1 MNTVG
6 LHVDSV
12 VNALGWTLLH
22 FLWQGA
28 AIAAVYAILCVVFNA
43 GRANLRYNLGVLA
56 LFLMLLMPALTFLSI
71 FQLPVAQGGPGEPL
85 LSFSVQAAGAQ
96 ATAWLATN
104 WLAELGVW
112 FDLLIPWAVAGWL
125 AGVALLSRRLFKE
138 WRQVKQLVRHNV
150 KPLPANWQRVADSLH
165 RLFGIRVVVRVLES
179 GRASVPIVLGWLKPV
194 ILVPSSAILG
204 LSQQQ
209 LEMLLAHEFAHIR
222 RMDYLINLLQI
233 FVETVLFYHPA
244 VRWLSRRVR
253 DERELCCDELVVEL
267 KGDSLVYAHALAGME
282 ELRSLTPSIGM
293 AASGGQ
299 LLTRIHRLSAA
310 PVPQKGVLHWVVGL
324 AVMASGLG
332 MFAATRS
339 ALVTVGE
346 RGATVELTAP
356 AEVSSLALAEKPVA
370 EPMDSTNEAP
380 PRQLASIPVDS
391 PAVERP
397 KEWMSEAPVVSVEL
411 VPQNPDPAPVTPV
424 RMGGVDTRAVPAA
437 RQSDR
442 AVLPDSF
449 ASAAPLLAAKP
460 ASIPGA
466 VRPEPIRKPTAEDSS
481 AGRPVFTGGRLLSGK
496 QPRFSR
502 KARLRGTEGWVTV
515 RYTIDRNG
523 RVRDAQTLESSNG
536 RIFNKAVHRALAT
549 WQFEPFRQD
558 GKVVERSVTRT
569 IQFRIDPDA
578 KIASGCVV
586 VTGSRLCKA
595 KRDLDI
601 GADRLYQAKAN

>member
-1 MNTVG
+1 MNAVS
-6 LHVDSV
+6 LYVDSV

-28 AIAAVYAILCVVFNA
+28 AIAALYAILCAAFNA
-43 GRANLRYNLGVLA
+43 SKAKLRYNLGVLA

-71 FQLPVAQGGPGEPL
+71 YQLPVAQGEPL
-85 LSFSVQAAGAQ
+85 LSFSVQAAGTQ
-96 ATAWLATN
+96 ATAWLATS

-125 AGVALLSRRLFKE
+125 AGVALMSRRLFKE
-138 WRQVKQLVRHNV
+138 WRQLKQLVRHNV
-150 KPLPANWQRVADSLH
+150 NPLPANWQRVADSLH

-222 RMDYLINLLQI
+222 RMDYLINLVQI

-253 DERELCCDELVVEL
+253 HERELCCDELVVEL
-267 KGDSLVYAHALAGME
+267 KGDSLVYAQALAGME

-324 AVMASGLG
+324 AVMASGVG

-356 AEVSSLALAEKPVA
+356 AEVSSFPLAEKPVA
-370 EPMDSTNEAP
+370 QPMDSTNEAP
-380 PRQLASIPVDS
+380 PRQLASIRVDS

-411 VPQNPDPAPVTPV
+411 VPQNPDPAPLTPV
-424 RMGGVDTRAVPAA
+424 RMGGVDTPAVPAA

-442 AVLPDSF
+442 TALPDSLA
-449 ASAAPLLAAKP
+449 ASAALPLAAKP

-466 VRPEPIRKPTAEDSS
+466 VRPEPISTPAAEDSS
-481 AGRPVFTGGRLLSGK
+481 AGGPVVTGGRLLSGK
-496 QPRFSR
+496 QPRFPR

-523 RVRDAQTLESSNG
+523 RVRNAKTLDSSNG
-536 RIFNKAVHRALAT
+536 RIFNKTVHRALGT

-558 GKVVERSVTRT
+558 GKVIERSVTRT

-595 KRDLDI
+595 KRDPDI

>member
-28 AIAAVYAILCVVFNA
+28 AIAAVYAVLCVAFNA
-43 GRANLRYNLGVLA
+43 GKAKLRYNLGVLA

-71 FQLPVAQGGPGEPL
+71 YQLPAAQGEPL
-85 LSFSVQAAGAQ
+85 LSFSVQAAGTR
-96 ATAWLATN
+96 ATGWLATS

-125 AGVALLSRRLFKE
+125 AGVALMSRRLFKE

-204 LSQQQ
+204 LSQPQ

-253 DERELCCDELVVEL
+253 HERELCCDELVVEL
-267 KGDSLVYAHALAGME
+267 MGDSLVYAQALAGME

-324 AVMASGLG
+324 AVMASGVG

-346 RGATVELTAP
+346 RGATVELTAT
-356 AEVSSLALAEKPVA
+356 AEVSSLPLPEKPVA

-380 PRQLASIPVDS
+380 PRQLASIRVDS
-391 PAVERP
+391 PGVERP

-411 VPQNPDPAPVTPV
+411 VPQSPDPAPVTPV
-424 RMGGVDTRAVPAA
+424 RVGGVDTRAVPAA
-437 RQSDR
+437 RQSGR

-449 ASAAPLLAAKP
+449 ASAAPLLAAKH
-460 ASIPGA
+460 AGIPGA
-466 VRPEPIRKPTAEDSS
+466 VTPEPIRTHAAKDSS
-481 AGRPVFTGGRLLSGK
+481 AGGPVFTGGRLLTGK
-496 QPRFSR
+496 QPRFPR

-523 RVRDAQTLESSNG
+523 RVRDAQTLKSSNG

-549 WQFEPFRQD
+549 WKFEPFRQD

-601 GADRLYQAKAN
+601 DADRLYQAKAN

>member
-1 MNTVG
+1 MITVG

-28 AIAAVYAILCVVFNA
+28 AIAALYAIFCAAFNA
-43 GRANLRYNLGVLA
+43 GSAKLRYNLGMVA

-71 FQLPVAQGGPGEPL
+71 YQLPAAQGEPL
-85 LSFSVQAAGAQ
+85 LSFSVQAAGTQ
-96 ATAWLATN
+96 ATAWLATS
-104 WLAELGVW
+104 WRAELGGW
-112 FDLLIPWAVAGWL
+112 FDPLIPWAVAGWL
-125 AGVALLSRRLFKE
+125 AGVALMSRRLFKE
-138 WRQVKQLVRHNV
+138 WRQLKQLVRHNV

-179 GRASVPIVLGWLKPV
+179 GRTSVPIVLGWLKPV

-222 RMDYLINLLQI
+222 RMDYLINLVQI

-253 DERELCCDELVVEL
+253 HERELCCDELVVEL
-267 KGDSLVYAHALAGME
+267 KGDSLVYAQALAGME

-310 PVPQKGVLHWVVGL
+310 PVPQKGVLHWVIGL
-324 AVMASGLG
+324 AVMASGVG

-346 RGATVELTAP
+346 RGATIELTAP
-356 AEVSSLALAEKPVA
+356 AEVSSLTLPAKPVA
-370 EPMDSTNEAP
+370 QPMDSTNEAP
-380 PRQLASIPVDS
+380 PRQLANIRVDS
-391 PAVERP
+391 PGVERP
-397 KEWMSEAPVVSVEL
+397 KEWMSEAPVVSVGL
-411 VPQNPDPAPVTPV
+411 VPQNPDPAPVIPV
-424 RMGGVDTRAVPAA
+424 RMSGIDTPAVRAV

-442 AVLPDSF
+442 AALPDSF
-449 ASAAPLLAAKP
+449 ASAAPPLAAKP

-466 VRPEPIRKPTAEDSS
+466 VTPEPIRTPAAKDSS
-481 AGRPVFTGGRLLSGK
+481 AGGPVFTGGRLLSGK
-496 QPRFSR
+496 QPRFPR
-502 KARLRGTEGWVTV
+502 KARLRGAEGWVTV

-523 RVRDAQTLESSNG
+523 RVRNAKTLDSLNG
-536 RIFNKAVHRALAT
+536 RIFNKTVHRALGT

-586 VTGSRLCKA
+586 VTRSRLCKA
-595 KRDLDI
+595 KRDPDI